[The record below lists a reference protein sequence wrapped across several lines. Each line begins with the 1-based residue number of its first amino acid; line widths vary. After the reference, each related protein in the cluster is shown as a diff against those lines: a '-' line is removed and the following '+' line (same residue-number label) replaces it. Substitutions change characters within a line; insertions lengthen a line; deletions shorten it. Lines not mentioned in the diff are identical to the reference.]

1 MTGVF
6 LPGPVG
12 GPIAVVQHDV
22 RGVAWRRRAL
32 TRRPMRNLPAVRFAK
47 AANTAPPG
55 HGSLTARQPSN

>member
-1 MTGVF
+1 M
-6 LPGPVG
+6 
-12 GPIAVVQHDV
+12 QHDV
-22 RGVAWRRRAL
+22 RGVAWRHRAL